1 MKTGQSNASST
12 GGKTVRKQIDE
23 YVYMV
28 NKMGEAVAKSSKLIK
43 KLEGVQWY
51 VGVYFLYKRFFH

>member
-1 MKTGQSNASST
+1 
-12 GGKTVRKQIDE
+12 
-23 YVYMV
+23 MV